1 MHGAERTYAGCALSL
16 SPRKCTAEHPMLTP
30 CPHPASLSGCS
41 AQRLDDVADGALDT
55 TLEDGRLRLWTA
67 CKVLGRWGHFGP
79 RRSASTT
86 GRARAWHGGALK
98 RANSF
103 STALAMHN
111 ICPHRGRSYCSR
123 AWRGTP
129 GALLPKGCIRARRGP
144 GTWHLQSSA
153 IGGHQPFL
161 RGQGGGS
168 GLVVRSGAAGLS
180 GDFDGRLLIHVIE
193 PGPVLERHGVLN
205 QMRVLHGSDM
215 KWAWDERLDS
225 SIQPGSLRP
234 APGGD
239 KLRTMYREGSPRMG
253 DGASWLVD
261 DGRIVMLCVR

>member
-1 MHGAERTYAGCALSL
+1 MSL

-67 CKVLGRWGHFGP
+67 CKVVGRWGYFGP
-79 RRSASTT
+79 RRPTSTT
-86 GRARAWHGGALK
+86 GRARAWQGGALK

-153 IGGHQPFL
+153 IGGHRPFL
-161 RGQGGGS
+161 QGQGGGS
-168 GLVVRSGAAGLS
+168 GLVVRSGAAGLG
-180 GDFDGRLLIHVIE
+180 GDFDGRLFVHVIE

-215 KWAWDERLDS
+215 NGPRTNAWTRLSSRVRYVRRLAGISGERCANCD
-225 SIQPGSLRP
+225 R
-234 APGGD
+234 
-239 KLRTMYREGSPRMG
+239 SPRMG
-253 DGASWLVD
+253 DGGSLLVD
-261 DGRIVMLCVR
+261 GWMVMLCVR

>member
-67 CKVLGRWGHFGP
+67 CKVLGRWGYFGP
-79 RRSASTT
+79 RRPASTT

-153 IGGHQPFL
+153 IGGHQPFYRDREGVL
-161 RGQGGGS
+161 AW
-168 GLVVRSGAAGLS
+168 LFEAARRAS
-180 GDFDGRLLIHVIE
+180 AAISMGDFLSMSLSQGR
-193 PGPVLERHGVLN
+193 
-205 QMRVLHGSDM
+205 
-215 KWAWDERLDS
+215 S
-225 SIQPGSLRP
+225 SN
-234 APGGD
+234 D
-239 KLRTMYREGSPRMG
+239 T
-253 DGASWLVD
+253 V
-261 DGRIVMLCVR
+261 C